1 MFRVCIEPLQCEVR
15 LGVGETTHLP
25 MEFAGIR
32 HDAGRGAAF
41 DGPHLQG
48 RKGRFK
54 AVICLARFKDGA
66 DAVDLLDQL
75 ARKRN
80 SIHPELR

>member
-1 MFRVCIEPLQCEVR
+1 
-15 LGVGETTHLP
+15 

-32 HDAGRGAAF
+32 HDVGRGAAF
-41 DGPHLQG
+41 NGPHLQG
-48 RKGRFK
+48 RKRRFK
-54 AVICLARFKDGA
+54 AVIGLARCNCGA

-75 ARKRN
+75 GRERN

>member
-1 MFRVCIEPLQCEVR
+1 MHASSWAV
-15 LGVGETTHLP
+15 TTNSSATWACSVAP
-25 MEFAGIR
+25 
-32 HDAGRGAAF
+32 
-41 DGPHLQG
+41 GPHLQG

-54 AVICLARFKDGA
+54 AVICFARFKHGA